1 MRDAASAA
9 PLNLRVFGMRRSGN
23 HAVIDWL
30 RRNMP
35 GEVVFLNDCGP
46 GDPFRTY
53 AMMETPRGD
62 RHGPSFRAT
71 RWFPQ
76 FDEGREAR
84 SHIVSY
90 EDMAPDA
97 AGPPEG
103 WPDPLRAPFRT
114 VVIHRSFL
122 NWLASFHALVLDRNR
137 GTRWGVREPGEVA
150 PFVALYAGL
159 LGARCDLSICFD
171 RWLGSASY
179 RRGAVRAL
187 GLVPRDDG
195 TGEASPYGGGSSFDG
210 GCPSDRWRGM
220 VEADGFETLAREAG
234 RDPAFLAR
242 LANIYPRDAAVLARL
257 ATGGT
262 LKDER

>member
-1 MRDAASAA
+1 MRDAPAA

-30 RRNMP
+30 RRNVP
-35 GEVVFLNDCGP
+35 GEVVFLNDCAP

-62 RHGPSFRAT
+62 RHGPSFRDT
-71 RWFPQ
+71 RWYPQ
-76 FDEGREAR
+76 FDEARGAR

-90 EDMAPDA
+90 EDMPPDA

-103 WPDPLRAPFRT
+103 WPGPRAASFRT

-122 NWLASFHALVLDRNR
+122 NWLASFHALVLGRNR
-137 GTRWGVREPGEVA
+137 GTRWGVGRPEEVA
-150 PFVALYAGL
+150 PFVALYADL
-159 LGARCDLSICFD
+159 LRAPADLSVSFD
-171 RWLGSASY
+171 RWLAEPSY
-179 RRGAVRAL
+179 RRDRVRAL
-187 GLVPRDDG
+187 GLVPRDDD
-195 TGEASPYGGGSSFDG
+195 TGEEAPYGGGSSFDG

-220 VEADGFETLAREAG
+220 ADAAGFETLAREAA
-234 RDPAFLAR
+234 RDPAFLATV
-242 LANIYPRDAAVLARL
+242 ANIYPLDAAVLGRL
-257 ATGGT
+257 AAGGS

>member
-1 MRDAASAA
+1 MRDVAPAPPTA

-23 HAVIDWL
+23 HAIIDWL

-35 GEVVFLNDCGP
+35 GEVVFLNDCAP

-71 RWFPQ
+71 RWFAQ
-76 FDEGREAR
+76 FDAHRGGR

-90 EDMAPDA
+90 EDAAPDA

-103 WPDPLRAPFRT
+103 WDTPFRT
-114 VVIHRSFL
+114 VVVHRSFL

-137 GTRWGVREPGEVA
+137 GTRWGVDRPGEIA
-150 PFVALYAGL
+150 PFVTLYADL
-159 LGARCDLSICFD
+159 LGARCDLAISFD
-171 RWLGSASY
+171 GWLASPAC
-179 RRGAVRAL
+179 RRDAVRAL
-187 GLVPRDDG
+187 GLVPRDDD
-195 TGEASPYGGGSSFDG
+195 TGAEAPYGGGSSFDG

-257 ATGGT
+257 AAGGS

>member
-1 MRDAASAA
+1 MRDAAAA
-9 PLNLRVFGMRRSGN
+9 TLNLRVFGMRRSGN

-30 RRNMP
+30 RRNIP
-35 GEVVFLNDCGP
+35 GETLFLNDCSP

-62 RHGPSFRAT
+62 RHGPTFRAT

-76 FDEGREAR
+76 FDEGREER

-90 EDMAPDA
+90 EDTAPDA
-97 AGPPEG
+97 AGPPQG
-103 WPDPLRAPFRT
+103 WDTPFRT

-137 GTRWGVREPGEVA
+137 GTRWGVERPEEIA
-150 PFVALYAGL
+150 PFVALYADL
-159 LGARCDLSICFD
+159 LRAPSDLAISFD
-171 RWLGSASY
+171 RWLDGPAY
-179 RRGAVRAL
+179 RRDAARAL
-187 GLVPRDDG
+187 GLAPRDDG
-195 TGEASPYGGGSSFDG
+195 TGAESPYGGGSSFEG

-220 VEADGFETLAREAG
+220 TDAPGFEALAREAG
-234 RDPAFLAR
+234 RDPAFLAA
-242 LANIYPRDAAVLARL
+242 LANIYADDAAVLERL
-257 ATGGT
+257 AAGGS